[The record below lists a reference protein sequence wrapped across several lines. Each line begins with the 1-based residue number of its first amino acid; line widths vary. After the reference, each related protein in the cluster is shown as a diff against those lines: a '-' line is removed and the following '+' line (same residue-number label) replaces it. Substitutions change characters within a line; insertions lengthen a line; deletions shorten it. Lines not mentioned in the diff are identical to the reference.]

1 MSSSIKSLLA
11 IFGLALCGCGSN
23 GTPVHI
29 VVPNGFKG
37 EVRLVLDG
45 VHGTEVKPSQGRY
58 EYRIPAS
65 GILRVTSFG
74 PFKGWHVQT
83 AAYEDGTVLE
93 PEVETV
99 EGPHGEKPRL
109 GKDVVVFCGGSVGQK
124 NHEAPVM
131 TYFVGS
137 VVEYEKW
144 QQERLQSRLCRKTL
158 YLVQA
163 VKCLHRRLD
172 KTDVGSLFSDKA

>member
-1 MSSSIKSLLA
+1 MSSPIKSLLA
-11 IFGLALCGCGSN
+11 IFTLALCGCGST

-37 EVRLVLDG
+37 EVRLILDG
-45 VHGTEVKPSQGRY
+45 VHGAEVKPSQGRY

-65 GILRVTSFG
+65 GTLRVTSFG
-74 PFKGWHVQT
+74 PFEGWHVQT

-93 PEVETV
+93 SDVETV

-109 GKDVVVFCGGSVGQK
+109 GKDVVAFCGGSVGQK

-144 QQERLQSRLCRKTL
+144 QQEQNLSASSTKT
-158 YLVQA
+158 
-163 VKCLHRRLD
+163 R
-172 KTDVGSLFSDKA
+172 